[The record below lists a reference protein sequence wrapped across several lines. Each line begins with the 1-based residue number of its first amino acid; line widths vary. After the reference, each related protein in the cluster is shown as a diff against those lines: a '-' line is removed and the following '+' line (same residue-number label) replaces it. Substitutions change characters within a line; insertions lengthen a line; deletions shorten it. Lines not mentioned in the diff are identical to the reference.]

1 MKVKQTL
8 RDISFNILGSI
19 LIALAFNVFII
30 PNNLV
35 SSGVGGLAIITNYL
49 TGWPVGLLIFLYNI
63 PIMLWAR
70 KELNTRFI
78 IYTVIAV
85 TLQSVFL
92 NYITPQ
98 PYTND
103 VLLASIFGGILV
115 GAGGGVIIKQYGSS
129 VGVDVIAIVLRK
141 KLGIS
146 IGTVSSL
153 ANLIVISLAAL
164 IFGLEPAMYTVISF
178 LVGGLALD
186 LVQEGLN
193 KKHTAMIVSNRSQE
207 IKEAIM
213 FQLHR
218 GVTLVH
224 GSGGFEKTEKDI
236 IFCVANQFE
245 LARLKELVLSIDSA
259 AFMTISETTEV
270 LGRFSE
276 HSFLWKKDRGKS

>member
-1 MKVKQTL
+1 MKVKQSL
-8 RDISFNILGSI
+8 LDISLNILGSI

-35 SSGVGGLAIITNYL
+35 SGGVGGLAIVTNHL
-49 TGWPVGLLIFLYNI
+49 TGWSVGLLIFLYNI
-63 PIMLWAR
+63 PIMIWAR
-70 KELNTRFI
+70 KELNPRFI

-92 NYITPQ
+92 NCIFPE

-115 GAGGGVIIKQYGSS
+115 GAGGGIIIRQYGSS
-129 VGVDVIAIVLRK
+129 GGVDVIAIVLRK

-146 IGTVSSL
+146 IGTVSSI
-153 ANLIVISLAAL
+153 ANLMVISLAAL
-164 IFGLEPAMYTVISF
+164 IFGLEPAMYTVISL
-178 LVGGLALD
+178 LVGGLAID